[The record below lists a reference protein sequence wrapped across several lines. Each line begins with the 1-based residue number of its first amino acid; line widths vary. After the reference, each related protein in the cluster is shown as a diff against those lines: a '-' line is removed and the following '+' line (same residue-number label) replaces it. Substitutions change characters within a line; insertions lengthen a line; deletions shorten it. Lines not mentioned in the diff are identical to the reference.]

1 MPTYTYDERVKV
13 AKAMETAGACAC
25 PRCASP
31 IETHRLQTT
40 QDKLLKKPG
49 KPLYRCSN
57 RSCLCECTP
66 LSYMTIPPQAAPTA
80 PPPKPSDPGHS
91 SP

>member
-1 MPTYTYDERVKV
+1 MPTYGYDERVKV
-13 AKAMETAGACAC
+13 AKAMETDGACAC
-25 PRCASP
+25 PRCGSP

-57 RSCLCECTP
+57 RACLCECTS
-66 LSYMTIPPQAAPTA
+66 LTYMTIPPPPAVA
-80 PPPKPSDPGHS
+80 PPGSGPAKPPGA
-91 SP
+91 